1 MTFLVSKEHR
11 AIIVPG
17 DSDLPVRIP
26 TARPLDIDG
35 KRLWAVPFNVREAIQ
50 LRHIGVPVPS
60 PIGTYYD
67 WPRDISKIPAPFA
80 NQIETSAFCTLNH
93 RAYVLN
99 EIGTGKS
106 VAALWAADYLMS
118 VGMIRK
124 ALILSPLSTLDRVW
138 SDEVF
143 NHFGHRSI
151 AVLHGTAEK
160 RKRLFANNAFDF
172 YVINHDAVDI
182 IAEMIYRQVKGAK
195 KLVDARFL
203 RDDIDLVIIDELAVY
218 RNSQTNRWRILNKLI
233 KPPMWVWG
241 LTGTPT
247 PNSPA
252 DAYGQV
258 KLVTPDRAP
267 EYFSAFR
274 QQVMQQMTEYIWV
287 PRRESAKIVH
297 QVMQPAVRF
306 ERDQCFDLPP
316 CMYVTRECEL
326 TAEQKR
332 HYKEISKELFTE
344 IQGGKVTAVNEGVK
358 AGKLLQIAC
367 LPYNTPVLTDWG
379 WRPIQEVWSF
389 MRVWDGEAWV
399 THKGCAYRG
408 QKHVVEAAGILAT
421 ADHHVLST
429 RGWVTAREMR
439 YGYASGRLAWE
450 KVRLP
455 DGYRTSRHDFW
466 KVAKSCVALPLR
478 LWECRTTAKSKLTLG
493 ASSQRKALRMSPW
506 RVAEDTRDDEN
517 TDIPYVVGDDPTLYE
532 PGQQGLE
539 ELRRSRDIGV
549 SRMAALVRD
558 FLARYA
564 PRIRT
569 RKNTGAEG
577 QQRPVFKN
585 KLPLGNSS
593 TAGQQPA
600 DKPDHTHARREDDR
614 LPRSAA
620 LRGKKSNAVRAA
632 KSWLACAKSIVSSGE
647 VIATYDLLDCGPL
660 RRFTIMGM
668 DGEARIVHNC
678 GVVYDKEG
686 HERAVDASPRVQL
699 LREIIEQATNKVIV
713 FVPFRAP
720 LEMLYRELGK
730 DFKCA
735 MVHGG
740 VSKSQRATIFLEFQ
754 KNPELRV
761 LLADAGTMSHGLT
774 LTEANTIVWYGP
786 EWSNDI
792 YEQANGRITRS
803 GQKNNQYII
812 HIAGTEIE
820 RRIYA
825 RLRERGRTQG
835 VLLAMA
841 KEGTL
846 G

>member
-17 DSDLPVRIP
+17 DSSLPVRIP

-50 LRHIGVPVPS
+50 LRHIGIPVPS

-367 LPYNTPVLTDWG
+367 
-379 WRPIQEVWSF
+379 
-389 MRVWDGEAWV
+389 
-399 THKGCAYRG
+399 
-408 QKHVVEAAGILAT
+408 
-421 ADHHVLST
+421 
-429 RGWVTAREMR
+429 
-439 YGYASGRLAWE
+439 
-450 KVRLP
+450 
-455 DGYRTSRHDFW
+455 
-466 KVAKSCVALPLR
+466 
-478 LWECRTTAKSKLTLG
+478 
-493 ASSQRKALRMSPW
+493 
-506 RVAEDTRDDEN
+506 
-517 TDIPYVVGDDPTLYE
+517 
-532 PGQQGLE
+532 
-539 ELRRSRDIGV
+539 
-549 SRMAALVRD
+549 
-558 FLARYA
+558 
-564 PRIRT
+564 
-569 RKNTGAEG
+569 
-577 QQRPVFKN
+577 
-585 KLPLGNSS
+585 
-593 TAGQQPA
+593 
-600 DKPDHTHARREDDR
+600 
-614 LPRSAA
+614 
-620 LRGKKSNAVRAA
+620 
-632 KSWLACAKSIVSSGE
+632 
-647 VIATYDLLDCGPL
+647 
-660 RRFTIMGM
+660 
-668 DGEARIVHNC
+668 

-686 HERAVDASPRVQL
+686 HERAVDAAPRVQL

-720 LEMLYRELGK
+720 LEMLYREMSE

>member
-17 DSDLPVRIP
+17 DESFPVRIP

-50 LRHIGVPVPS
+50 LRHIGIPVPS

-106 VAALWAADYLMS
+106 VAALWAADYLMR

-182 IAEMIYRQVKGAK
+182 IAEMIYKQVKGQK

-233 KPPMWVWG
+233 KPAMWVWG

-358 AGKLLQIAC
+358 AGKLLQ
-367 LPYNTPVLTDWG
+367 V
-379 WRPIQEVWSF
+379 
-389 MRVWDGEAWV
+389 
-399 THKGCAYRG
+399 
-408 QKHVVEAAGILAT
+408 
-421 ADHHVLST
+421 
-429 RGWVTAREMR
+429 
-439 YGYASGRLAWE
+439 ASG
-450 KVRLP
+450 
-455 DGYRTSRHDFW
+455 
-466 KVAKSCVALPLR
+466 C
-478 LWECRTTAKSKLTLG
+478 
-493 ASSQRKALRMSPW
+493 
-506 RVAEDTRDDEN
+506 
-517 TDIPYVVGDDPTLYE
+517 
-532 PGQQGLE
+532 
-539 ELRRSRDIGV
+539 
-549 SRMAALVRD
+549 
-558 FLARYA
+558 
-564 PRIRT
+564 
-569 RKNTGAEG
+569 
-577 QQRPVFKN
+577 
-585 KLPLGNSS
+585 
-593 TAGQQPA
+593 
-600 DKPDHTHARREDDR
+600 
-614 LPRSAA
+614 
-620 LRGKKSNAVRAA
+620 
-632 KSWLACAKSIVSSGE
+632 
-647 VIATYDLLDCGPL
+647 
-660 RRFTIMGM
+660 
-668 DGEARIVHNC
+668 
-678 GVVYDKEG
+678 VYDKDG
-686 HERAVDASPRVQL
+686 VVRDVDAAPRVQL

-720 LEMLYRELGK
+720 LEMLYREMGK